1 MKSNCSK
8 HAVWTILLILLAVFN
23 VSCDD
28 TTDFIGPSVMPDSD
42 EPEVSQYV
50 YQAFSRSVKADSLV
64 ATSSNCYL
72 GRVTD
77 PETGATTTCNF
88 LAQFNILE
96 DYKLPDASLMHKE
109 NGQIVADS
117 AELRLYIYSS
127 YGDSLN
133 SMKIGAYELDSAN
146 VLSESETYYTN
157 LDPEPYVSKAPDA
170 VQKSVTFAVTDLS
183 LSDTARYSTSYSKN
197 IRISLPV
204 SYGTEILNK
213 YYTHP
218 EYFRN
223 SYAFIRH
230 VVPGFYFKVLSGNG
244 TIVHVD
250 VSTLSIYFRYTSND
264 STYIGIQRVAATD
277 EVLQNNIIENKNV
290 DQILENKDYTA
301 LKTPAGIF
309 TEVTLPIDRI
319 YMNHE
324 RDSVNSAKIV
334 FKRVNNEIQTKYS
347 LSAPNQLLMIK
358 KTLLNQFFAN
368 KQTPDSKTSYV
379 TTKDNSYNSYTFTN
393 IANMVSTMKRQRD
406 EGAGVSD
413 RDSEVQKQAKIAAW
427 EAQNP
432 DWNKVLLVPVTT
444 ETSSMGVI
452 TSIYNNFDLT
462 STKLLGGDNNP
473 ISISIVY
480 SHFK

>member
-8 HAVWTILLILLAVFN
+8 HAVRALILLLLAVFN

-50 YQAFSRSVKADSLV
+50 YQALSRSVKADSLV
-64 ATSSNCYL
+64 ATSNECYL

-77 PETGATTTCNF
+77 PETNATTTCNF

-96 DYKLPDASLMHKE
+96 DYKLPDQSLMHKE

-117 AELRLYIYSS
+117 VELRLYIYSS

-146 VLSESETYYTN
+146 VLSEDETYYTN
-157 LDPEPYVSKAPDA
+157 LDPEPYLSKAPDA

-197 IRISLPV
+197 IRINLPK

-218 EYFRN
+218 EYFKN
-223 SYAFIRH
+223 SYSFIRN

-250 VSTLSIYFRYTSND
+250 VTTLSIYFRYTATD
-264 STYIGIQRVAATD
+264 STYVGIQRVAATS
-277 EVLQNNIIENKNV
+277 EVLQNNIIENKNI
-290 DQILENKDYTA
+290 DDILNSRDFSM

-309 TEVTLPIDRI
+309 TEVTLPIDSI
-319 YMNHE
+319 YLNHE
-324 RDSVNSAKIV
+324 KDSVNSAKIV
-334 FKRVNNEIQTKYS
+334 FKRVNNDVQSKYS
-347 LSAPNQLLMIK
+347 LNAPSQILMIK
-358 KTLLNQFFAN
+358 KTLMNQFFAN
-368 KQTPDSKTSYV
+368 NQTPDSKTSFV
-379 TTKDNSYNSYTFTN
+379 TTKDNNYNSYTFNN

-413 RDSEVQKQAKIAAW
+413 RDSETQKQAKIAAW

-444 ETSSMGVI
+444 ETSTLGVI
-452 TSIYNNFDLT
+452 TSIHNDFNLT